1 MVQKSMADQV
11 KAAAEVLAKQTGAE
25 ASLRALADAADV
37 DYNNLT
43 RVARGELV
51 PSLATLKAI
60 ADAVPGARFVVEA
73 GVEIGKA
80 RPVYPSD
87 RKRNEAVAAAAAKV
101 KKRKSP

>member
-1 MVQKSMADQV
+1 MAQQSMAEQV
-11 KAAAEVLAKQTGAE
+11 KAAAEVLAKQTGSE
-25 ASLRALADAADV
+25 PSLRALAEAADV

-60 ADAVPGARFVVEA
+60 VDAVPGVRFIVEA
-73 GVEIGKA
+73 GVEIGKG

-87 RKRNEAVAAAAAKV
+87 RKRNEAVAAAAKG
-101 KKRKSP
+101 KKRKST